1 MIRIHIPITVKHQH
15 RLYPQGASTTYNSPC
30 IGLHRYTFWRN
41 PIFPKKLSFHKCAS
55 QCIAVHRRCIAVHR
69 RCIGVHRVVSSLLS
83 LFKIFTKKFTT
94 KHFHPLHRNASPCI
108 GPASDAHRSAS
119 VWIKHSHYG
128 ITSIYWFFKN
138 FFHVFLHLCI
148 VVYLHDPYPYPYH
161 S

>member
-1 MIRIHIPITVKHQH
+1 MYRAASLYVLKKSYFSEKAIISQMCIAMH
-15 RLYPQGASTTYNSPC
+15 R
-30 IGLHRYTFWRN
+30 
-41 PIFPKKLSFHKCAS
+41 CAS
-55 QCIAVHRRCIAVHR
+55 EVHRCASEVHR

-83 LFKIFTKKFTT
+83 LFKIFTKNFTT

-108 GPASDAHRSAS
+108 GAASDAHRSAS

-148 VVYLHDPYPYPYH
+148 AVYLHDPYPYPYH
-161 S
+161 SETLTPSISPRIIQHL